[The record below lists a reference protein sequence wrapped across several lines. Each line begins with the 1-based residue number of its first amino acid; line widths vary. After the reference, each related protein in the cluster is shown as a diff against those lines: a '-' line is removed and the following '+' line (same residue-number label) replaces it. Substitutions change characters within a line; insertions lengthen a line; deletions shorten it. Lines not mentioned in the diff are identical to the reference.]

1 MGFDN
6 SLEIKY
12 RLGEEGNRLRR
23 PHPTCEERGSGAL
36 SEGRGLTKSK
46 SGLAP
51 PRKTLTVQ
59 AINPPIMADDTTR
72 VQYHRLL
79 GSGLRL
85 NLAAVEVN
93 VSTESSI
100 LSESPRVDILL
111 LRREGPAWTEAQRA
125 RLPDGIRDSSAAH
138 VLIEFKYTE
147 SVTEDGILQA
157 AAYDLFYRQVQKLS
171 GDQTLPVVLSAKTPQ
186 RSRLAKWGYE
196 ESERGVFRTNLPF
209 VGRVMLLTLNRLPT
223 RSNNAI
229 VKLFASRDQE
239 RDAGFASLDRSVL
252 EESIDLHAYVL
263 GLSQI
268 FNAEGELDMAE
279 VITPEKV
286 LEYGKRIREL
296 VFETGTPEERMAGL
310 GLEERLAG
318 LTSKERRELLRL
330 LQEEMDAGAENG
342 SDSSEST

>member
-1 MGFDN
+1 
-6 SLEIKY
+6 
-12 RLGEEGNRLRR
+12 
-23 PHPTCEERGSGAL
+23 
-36 SEGRGLTKSK
+36 
-46 SGLAP
+46 
-51 PRKTLTVQ
+51 
-59 AINPPIMADDTTR
+59 MASDRAR

-157 AAYDLFYRQVQKLS
+157 AAYDLFYRQVQRLS
-171 GDQTLPVVLSAKTPQ
+171 REQTLPVVLSAKTPQ

-196 ESERGVFRTNLPF
+196 ESERGVFRTSLPF
-209 VGRVMLLTLNRLPT
+209 VGRVMLLALNRLPAH
-223 RSNNAI
+223 SNNAI
-229 VKLFASRDQE
+229 VKLFASRKQE
-239 RDAGFASLDRSVL
+239 REAGFASLDRHVFA
-252 EESIDLHAYVL
+252 ESTKLRAYVL
-263 GLSQI
+263 GLSQTLDVK
-268 FNAEGELDMAE
+268 GELNVAE
-279 VITPEKV
+279 VLTPEKV

-296 VFETGTPEERMAGL
+296 VFETGT
-310 GLEERLAG
+310 LEERLAG
-318 LTSKERRELLRL
+318 LSSKERRELLRL
-330 LQEEMDAGAENG
+330 LQEDMEAGAENG
-342 SDSSEST
+342 ADSSEKT